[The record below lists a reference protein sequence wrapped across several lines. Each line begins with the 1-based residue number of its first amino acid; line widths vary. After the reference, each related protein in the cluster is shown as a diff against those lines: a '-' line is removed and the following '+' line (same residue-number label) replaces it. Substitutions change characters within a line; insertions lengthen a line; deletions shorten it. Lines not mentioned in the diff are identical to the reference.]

1 MAPPGDSIKG
11 FLWQDVPF
19 TEVQALRRSETDPLR
34 GSGIQAMSK
43 GRKVQIRNSMAEFQ
57 VFTTQAGE
65 GGIEV
70 RIEDETVWLTQKLI
84 ATLFDVD
91 IRTISEH
98 LKNIFASGELKED
111 SVLRNFRNTAADGK
125 Q

>member
-1 MAPPGDSIKG
+1 
-11 FLWQDVPF
+11 
-19 TEVQALRRSETDPLR
+19 
-34 GSGIQAMSK
+34 MSK
-43 GRKVQIRNSMAEFQ
+43 VRKVQIRNSMAEFQ

-91 IRTISEH
+91 IRTVSEH

-111 SVLRNFRNTAADGK
+111 SVLRNFRNTAADSE

>member
-1 MAPPGDSIKG
+1 
-11 FLWQDVPF
+11 
-19 TEVQALRRSETDPLR
+19 
-34 GSGIQAMSK
+34 MSK

-57 VFTTQAGE
+57 VFTTQSGE

-84 ATLFDVD
+84 AALFDMD
-91 IRTISEH
+91 IRTVSEH
-98 LKNIFASGELKED
+98 LKNIFARGELNED
-111 SVLRNFRNTAADGK
+111 SVLWNFRNTAADSR